1 MPGWAVFQILCP
13 ILLSHIS
20 SQYCQLYFVPSP
32 VAVAVA
38 EDNRRQDNSHH
49 TQREDHLG
57 YHFGTFWGPMEPLRI
72 VEFHRLNWF
81 WPGALIYTWL
91 RQSLAKWTCHPAPAL
106 PSHPLVWRQDTLGE
120 ASTTALADLV
130 RVPGWR
136 CSPYHLCCSCAAP
149 SLSDLVE
156 VSTWSTNFWVK
167 SSRCGSCWVVRCFAL
182 CLLKSWVWH
191 ICSEIWFRCQLLWGR
206 WDHTTTDP
214 VVHVRT

>member
-1 MPGWAVFQILCP
+1 MIWNFLQWQLLQWLSDIGGSPLIFESTSTFWAKILNCQVEQFFQILCP

-49 TQREDHLG
+49 TQREDHLE
-57 YHFGTFWGPMEPLRI
+57 YHFGTFWGPIEPLWI
-72 VEFHRLNWF
+72 VEYHRLNWF

-136 CSPYHLCCSCAAP
+136 YSPLLLMCCS
-149 SLSDLVE
+149 LIEWL
-156 VSTWSTNFWVK
+156 
-167 SSRCGSCWVVRCFAL
+167 
-182 CLLKSWVWH
+182 
-191 ICSEIWFRCQLLWGR
+191 GR
-206 WDHTTTDP
+206 SFYVID
-214 VVHVRT
+214 

>member
-1 MPGWAVFQILCP
+1 MVTVTVIKWYRREPFDIWKHQYFFQLSQNMKLPGWAVFQILCP

-20 SQYCQLYFVPSP
+20 SQYCQLYLVPSP

-49 TQREDHLG
+49 TEREDHLG
-57 YHFGTFWGPMEPLRI
+57 YHFGTFWGPMEPLWV

-91 RQSLAKWTCHPAPAL
+91 RQSLAKWTCHPAPAAL
-106 PSHPLVWRQDTLGE
+106 LSHPLVWRQDTLGE

-136 CSPYHLCCSCAAP
+136 CKPYHLSCSCAAP

-167 SSRCGSCWVVRCFAL
+167 HQPMRKLLSCKVLCAMSS
-182 CLLKSWVWH
+182 
-191 ICSEIWFRCQLLWGR
+191 
-206 WDHTTTDP
+206 
-214 VVHVRT
+214 

>member
-1 MPGWAVFQILCP
+1 MIWIILHWQLFTVIKWYWREPFHNWTHQYVFQLSQNIKLPGWAVFQILCP
-13 ILLSHIS
+13 ILLSYIS

-57 YHFGTFWGPMEPLRI
+57 YHFGTFWGPIEPLWI

-91 RQSLAKWTCHPAPAL
+91 RQSLAKWTCHPAPGL

-136 CSPYHLCCSCAAP
+136 YSPLLLMCCSLIEW
-149 SLSDLVE
+149 LS
-156 VSTWSTNFWVK
+156 
-167 SSRCGSCWVVRCFAL
+167 GSFYV
-182 CLLKSWVWH
+182 
-191 ICSEIWFRCQLLWGR
+191 I
-206 WDHTTTDP
+206 D
-214 VVHVRT
+214 